1 MENTFNFDEIRPFY
15 DSELQSAFEKLTTD
29 VEFMG
34 LIQKLF
40 PQIPL
45 DKLELQ
51 LKNTN
56 SKNNFQQELAKLHRN
71 RRKFLGEQVSI
82 YRANYFPGRSF
93 PLPWQQL

>member
-51 LKNTN
+51 LKNIN
-56 SKNNFQQELAKLHRN
+56 SKNNFGILSLSPCIS
-71 RRKFLGEQVSI
+71 RKSMIQ
-82 YRANYFPGRSF
+82 
-93 PLPWQQL
+93 